1 MFEAYLYELSWMLAA
16 LFMGVGM
23 GTLTGIIPGFHVN
36 NVALILLALAPGLLS
51 IGIPLSAVAGIIVAL
66 FYKNEGPER
75 KKYQWEIDEEMEE
88 KFREENKM
96 KINYILKKDDEII

>member
-1 MFEAYLYELSWMLAA
+1 MIWGILPTKEAVSWEGHLA
-16 LFMGVGM
+16 
-23 GTLTGIIPGFHVN
+23 GF
-36 NVALILLALAPGLLS
+36 
-51 IGIPLSAVAGIIVAL
+51 VAGIIVAL

-88 KFREENKM
+88 KFREENKI